1 MYHDCVDYILHF
13 RTHLFCRDSIY
24 LCRRCNKAV
33 RHLLCQEGLNPHNYS
48 GFQIVRLGK
57 VHNLQYSLLA
67 IIFTKKTCP
76 FFSILFCIFLIIII
90 WSRKK
95 SGNRCDFKKIKYNSF
110 LFHDQFQRSVLVLFA
125 QVVSVQGVY
134 VLGGKCPR
142 GKCPGGICPR
152 GYMS

>member
-1 MYHDCVDYILHF
+1 MHF

-24 LCRRCNKAV
+24 LCHRCNKAV
-33 RHLLCQEGLNPHNYS
+33 RHLLSQEGLNPHNYS
-48 GFQIVRLGK
+48 GFQIVRLGQ
-57 VHNLQYSLLA
+57 VQNLQYSLLA

-76 FFSILFCIFLIIII
+76 FSSILFCIL
-90 WSRKK
+90 
-95 SGNRCDFKKIKYNSF
+95 NSNF

-125 QVVSVQGVY
+125 QGVSVQGVY
-134 VLGGKCPR
+134 VLGGKCPGGKCPG